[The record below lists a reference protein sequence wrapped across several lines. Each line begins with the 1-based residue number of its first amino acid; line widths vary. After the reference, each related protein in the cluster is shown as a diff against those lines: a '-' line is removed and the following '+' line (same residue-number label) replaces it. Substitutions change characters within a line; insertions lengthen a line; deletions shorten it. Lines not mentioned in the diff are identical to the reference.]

1 MKALGGMW
9 LGVAC
14 AVLLLAAPA
23 QAHKLTAKRAEAAL
37 QPAAAENTPV
47 AAAKIATLL
56 PGATISDTSVDCQ
69 VAKNRHRAI
78 CTIDYAIAGASTGSD
93 TVCSQPAR
101 VRFRSKRSKEL
112 ILDVA
117 PGIVCVFVADL
128 P

>member
-1 MKALGGMW
+1 MKALGGML

-56 PGATISDTSVDCQ
+56 PGGERDGV
-69 VAKNRHRAI
+69 
-78 CTIDYAIAGASTGSD
+78 
-93 TVCSQPAR
+93 QPAR
-101 VRFRSKRSKEL
+101 SRAVSQQEVERTDTGRRSRDGLRLRRGPAVGAHSLK
-112 ILDVA
+112 
-117 PGIVCVFVADL
+117 
-128 P
+128 